1 METVLRCGYLS
12 QVVDLPVAIA
22 EVLFDDATQ
31 ALGSAVRT
39 DPTPLGTALLPLR
52 RVRTKLRTPLPWTGV
67 PVEVE
72 LTPWSRSRSEVGVR
86 YAGRR
91 RPRAMARYVYESQA
105 PRLLDAVTD
114 AIDARVPGA
123 ASKRRAA

>member
-31 ALGSAVRT
+31 ALGSAV
-39 DPTPLGTALLPLR
+39 
-52 RVRTKLRTPLPWTGV
+52 
-67 PVEVE
+67 
-72 LTPWSRSRSEVGVR
+72 
-86 YAGRR
+86 
-91 RPRAMARYVYESQA
+91 
-105 PRLLDAVTD
+105 TD

-123 ASKRRAA
+123 ASRRRAA